1 MLNETVNL
9 PEGFVYLHQID
20 STIIQQMMYYDTR
33 NFVGKRIDGYKA
45 NRAVLTKEAATALKN
60 LQQDIKN
67 DNYSLVI
74 YDAYRP
80 NKAVQYFVSWGEDVA
95 DQKMKDSYY
104 PYINKA
110 EIFQLGY
117 VAKRSP
123 HSRGSTVDLTII
135 ELEKQL
141 NPNPKMI
148 KRPLKDGR
156 LIPYFDDN
164 TVDMYSS
171 VDLMDLASS
180 HDSKLID
187 ELYLQNRN
195 YLREKMKKHN
205 FKEYSVEW
213 WHYTLQDEPY
223 KDQYFDFDVE

>member
-9 PEGFVYLHQID
+9 PEGFVYLDQID
-20 STIIQQMMYYDTR
+20 PTIIQQMMYYDTR
-33 NFVGKRIDGYKA
+33 NFVGKQIDGYKA
-45 NRAVLTKEAATALKN
+45 NRAILTKEAATALKN

-80 NKAVQYFVSWGEDVA
+80 NKAVQHFVRWGEDVA

-135 ELEKQL
+135 ELGKQL
-141 NPNPKMI
+141 I
-148 KRPLKDGR
+148 QTLK
-156 LIPYFDDN
+156 
-164 TVDMYSS
+164 
-171 VDLMDLASS
+171 
-180 HDSKLID
+180 
-187 ELYLQNRN
+187 
-195 YLREKMKKHN
+195 
-205 FKEYSVEW
+205 
-213 WHYTLQDEPY
+213 
-223 KDQYFDFDVE
+223 

>member
-1 MLNETVNL
+1 MAIRLIEL
-9 PEGFVYLHQID
+9 
-20 STIIQQMMYYDTR
+20 
-33 NFVGKRIDGYKA
+33 
-45 NRAVLTKEAATALKN
+45 LTKEAATALKN

-80 NKAVQYFVSWGEDVA
+80 NKAVQHFISWGEDVA

-104 PYINKA
+104 PHINKA

-135 ELEKQL
+135 ELGKQL

-148 KRPLKDGR
+148 KRPPKDGR
-156 LIPYFDDN
+156 L
-164 TVDMYSS
+164 
-171 VDLMDLASS
+171 
-180 HDSKLID
+180 
-187 ELYLQNRN
+187 LYQRL
-195 YLREKMKKHN
+195 
-205 FKEYSVEW
+205 
-213 WHYTLQDEPY
+213 
-223 KDQYFDFDVE
+223 

>member
-1 MLNETVNL
+1 M
-9 PEGFVYLHQID
+9 YLDQID
-20 STIIQQMMYYDTR
+20 PTIIQQMMYYGTR
-33 NFVGKRIDGYKA
+33 NFVVKQIDGYKA
-45 NRAVLTKEAATALKN
+45 NRAVLTKEAAIALKN
-60 LQQDIKN
+60 LQQDIKS

-80 NKAVQYFVSWGEDVA
+80 NKAVQHFVRWGEDVA

-110 EIFQLGY
+110 EIFQSGY

-123 HSRGSTVDLTII
+123 HSRGSTVYLTMI
-135 ELEKQL
+135 ELGKQL
-141 NPNPKMI
+141 IQALNDK
-148 KRPLKDGR
+148 KTSLKDGR

-171 VDLMDLASS
+171 VDPMDIVSS

-213 WHYTLQDEPY
+213 WHCTLQDEPY
-223 KDQYFDFDVE
+223 KDKYFDFDVK